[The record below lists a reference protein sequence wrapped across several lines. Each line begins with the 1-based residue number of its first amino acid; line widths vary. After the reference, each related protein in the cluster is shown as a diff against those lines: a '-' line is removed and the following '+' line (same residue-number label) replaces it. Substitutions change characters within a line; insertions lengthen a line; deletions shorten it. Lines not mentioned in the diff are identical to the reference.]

1 MNITN
6 MNNTESFTYSYSDNV
21 SSPNVP
27 PHFHNS
33 YEILYFQSGDAVY
46 MVEGNEYNLKEGDIL
61 ITNPRELHCP
71 IFKSDKKYVRSL
83 FFLKPSYLS
92 EFITTNYNPFSALEK
107 RKIGTQ
113 NKIDT
118 ELVRKYEL
126 DKKMDI
132 IGSYFYS
139 DLPEKN
145 IMIKTHL
152 LQFLVSLN
160 KIVTIETTISK
171 NTSIDDIVQ
180 FLNDHLEKK
189 ISLND
194 LENKFHLTK
203 YHISHIFKEKM
214 GFTVLEYLTYKRILL
229 AKELILDDVPPTEV
243 YEKVGF
249 NDYSNF
255 YRSFV
260 KITGF
265 SPKDT
270 KK

>member
-1 MNITN
+1 
-6 MNNTESFTYSYSDNV
+6 MNNDDNFVYSYSNNI

-33 YEILYFQSGDAVY
+33 YEILFFQKGDAVY
-46 MVEGNEYNLKEGDIL
+46 MVEGKEYNLSDGDIL

-71 IFKSDKKYVRSL
+71 VFKSDKEYTRSL
-83 FFLKPSYLS
+83 IFLKPSFLS
-92 EFITTNYNPFSALEK
+92 EFITKKYNPFSALEK

-118 ELVRKYEL
+118 KIVKKYEL
-126 DKKMDI
+126 NKKMDI
-132 IGSYFYS
+132 IGSYYNS
-139 DLPEKN
+139 DLPEKD
-145 IMIKTHL
+145 IMIKTYL

-160 KIVTIETTISK
+160 KIVTTETKIGKSS
-171 NTSIDDIVQ
+171 SIDGIVQ
-180 FLNDHLEKK
+180 FLNDNLEQK
-189 ISLND
+189 ISLED

-214 GFTVLEYLTYKRILL
+214 GFTVLEYLTYKRIML
-229 AKELILDDVPPTEV
+229 AKELILDNIPPTEV
-243 YEKVGF
+243 FEKVGF

-265 SPKDT
+265 SPKET